1 MTLDLAVKTLSS
13 AGVSSPEHDAREI
26 FFKIGKIPRHLLVA
40 KDIECDLPELKSALE
55 RRASGEP
62 LQYILGEVGFYRE
75 LYEVSPSCLIPR
87 EDTEILVDYAVKHI
101 PPGENY
107 IDICTG
113 SGCIAISTLKNTDK
127 TTALAVELSD
137 EAIEIAKRNAE
148 KNGVSGRIEFL
159 FSDALEFKPKEKVFA
174 ILSNPP
180 YVTPEEYEAL
190 ERELYHEPK
199 MAFLGGP
206 LGLDFY
212 EKIIPNTKSALKTG
226 GFMAFEIGKDQAGAL
241 SAIAEENGMTLEVIR
256 DFSGNDRLVILK
268 NQ

>member
-1 MTLDLAVKTLSS
+1 MTLELAIKTLSL
-13 AGVSSPEHDAREI
+13 AGVDSPEHDAREI
-26 FFKIGKIPRHLLVA
+26 FFKIGKIPRHLLVGKGA
-40 KDIECDLPELKSALE
+40 ECDLPELDSAIK

-101 PPGENY
+101 PPGEKF

-113 SGCIAISTLKNTDK
+113 SGCIAISTLKNTEN
-127 TTALAVELSD
+127 TTALAIELSG
-137 EAIEIAKRNAE
+137 EAMEIAKRNAE
-148 KNGVSGRIEFL
+148 KNGVFERIEFL
-159 FSDALEFKPKEKVFA
+159 RFDALKFKPNEKVYA

-180 YVTPEEYEAL
+180 YVTPEEYEAF
-190 ERELYHEPK
+190 EKELYHEPK

-212 EKIIPNTKSALKTG
+212 EKIIPNTKEALKAG
-226 GFMAFEIGKDQAGAL
+226 GFMAFEIGKDQADAL
-241 SAIAEENGMTLEVIR
+241 SALAKRNGMTMSVIR